1 MNKSIFFGQI
11 RIIAYIFLVCLAC
24 HWMLLLNDG
33 FFWDDNVY
41 YGLIQGKHYAEL
53 STFLLETG
61 LPLNIL
67 FFRGLDLF
75 FGVSNHRVVGFF
87 TIFLSAVLLNSLF
100 RRYAGDF
107 KSLSLV
113 FTSLYLTLFPFKST
127 VLLCTLVY
135 QVMLLFFIV
144 AVYVRV
150 NFGQHDSRGV
160 RLGALAAFSLLSFF
174 SFNTASILV
183 LFYFFLA
190 FEYFSS
196 AGFSRAAWIVRG
208 MWAYARKNVLVLL
221 LPIAYWLIKSFFFAT
236 HGLYGNYN
244 KITFDLKRYWDTA
257 WAFFTGIFAYGPLH
271 NIGSKVP
278 SLLLGIVVL
287 FVVLTTFPRWWDK
300 GRFHLPPVRMNRAL
314 LLCCALAFLLVSG
327 LPYILV
333 QQSPRFQG
341 WESRHYILF
350 TLSLPVFVMVVALV
364 YLDRIK
370 AIARAESM
378 GFIFRPLVLCISLVG
393 AASANLVYLDYQLI
407 AIKQWAVVENLKA
420 KPELK
425 RYSSFWV
432 DDQIGDFSKTDFSWY
447 EANNQAWYEWSAI
460 FKKAW
465 SAEKW
470 YANNVNTREEFYKSI
485 RYGAADI
492 DPKGEKCT
500 LVLSNTSP
508 YGKTG
513 IIRRYFSLKYFG
525 SEIQLHEFL
534 LSIASVEGCESGAE
548 PASSVSQQ
556 LDQKFANSVS

>member
-1 MNKSIFFGQI
+1 MQL
-11 RIIAYIFLVCLAC
+11 RTIAYIFLVCLAC

-75 FGVSNHRVVGFF
+75 FGVSNHRVVAFF
-87 TIFLSAVLLNSLF
+87 TIFLSAILLNSLF

-113 FTSLYLTLFPFKST
+113 FTTLYLTLFPFKST

-135 QVMLLFFIV
+135 QVMLLFFII
-144 AVYVRV
+144 AVYIRV

-160 RLGALAAFSLLSFF
+160 RLGALAAFSVLSFF

-190 FEYFSS
+190 FEYFS
-196 AGFSRAAWIVRG
+196 ATGFSRAACSVRS
-208 MWAYARKNVLVLL
+208 MLAHARKNVIEFL
-221 LPIAYWLIKSFFFAT
+221 LPIAYWLIKSIYFPT

-244 KITFDLKRYWDTA
+244 KINFDLKRNWDA
-257 WAFFTGIFAYGPLH
+257 GEAFFSGIFISGPFH
-271 NIGSKVP
+271 NVASKAP
-278 SLLLGIVVL
+278 SLFFEIVLL
-287 FVVLTTFPRWWDK
+287 FVVLTAFPRLWV
-300 GRFHLPPVRMNRAL
+300 RARLCLPQVRTSRLL
-314 LLCCALAFLLVSG
+314 LLCWAFAFLAISA
-327 LPYILV
+327 LPYVLV
-333 QQSPRFQG
+333 QQGPRFQG

-350 TLSLPVFVMVVALV
+350 TLSLPVFVLAVVLV
-364 YLDRIK
+364 YIDRVK
-370 AIARAESM
+370 TMARAESM
-378 GFIFRPLVLCISLVG
+378 GFIFRPLVLCLSLVG

-407 AIKQWAVVENLKA
+407 AIKQCAVVENLKA

-425 RYSSFWV
+425 HYASFWV

-447 EANNQAWYEWSAI
+447 EADKQAWYEWSAI

-470 YANNVNTREEFYKSI
+470 YANNLNTREEFYKGI
-485 RYGAADI
+485 RYGSADI

-500 LVLSNTSP
+500 LVLHNTSP

-513 IIRRYFSLKYFG
+513 IVRRYFSLKYFG
-525 SEIQLHEFL
+525 SDIQLQEFL
-534 LSIASVEGCESGAE
+534 MAIASIEGCDNGAK
-548 PASSVSQQ
+548 PTQSVS
-556 LDQKFANSVS
+556 AR

>member
-1 MNKSIFFGQI
+1 
-11 RIIAYIFLVCLAC
+11 V
-24 HWMLLLNDG
+24 D
-33 FFWDDNVY
+33 
-41 YGLIQGKHYAEL
+41 
-53 STFLLETG
+53 
-61 LPLNIL
+61 
-67 FFRGLDLF
+67 
-75 FGVSNHRVVGFF
+75 
-87 TIFLSAVLLNSLF
+87 SL
-100 RRYAGDF
+100 
-107 KSLSLV
+107 
-113 FTSLYLTLFPFKST
+113 
-127 VLLCTLVY
+127 
-135 QVMLLFFIV
+135 
-144 AVYVRV
+144 
-150 NFGQHDSRGV
+150 
-160 RLGALAAFSLLSFF
+160 
-174 SFNTASILV
+174 
-183 LFYFFLA
+183 
-190 FEYFSS
+190 
-196 AGFSRAAWIVRG
+196 
-208 MWAYARKNVLVLL
+208 
-221 LPIAYWLIKSFFFAT
+221 
-236 HGLYGNYN
+236 
-244 KITFDLKRYWDTA
+244 
-257 WAFFTGIFAYGPLH
+257 
-271 NIGSKVP
+271 
-278 SLLLGIVVL
+278 
-287 FVVLTTFPRWWDK
+287 
-300 GRFHLPPVRMNRAL
+300 
-314 LLCCALAFLLVSG
+314 
-327 LPYILV
+327 
-333 QQSPRFQG
+333 SPRFQG

-470 YANNVNTREEFYKSI
+470 YANSVNTREEFYKSI

-513 IIRRYFSLKYFG
+513 IVRRYFSLKYFG
-525 SEIQLHEFL
+525 SDIQLHEFL

>member
-1 MNKSIFFGQI
+1 MNKSIFSGHI
-11 RIIAYIFLVCLAC
+11 KSVACIFLVCLAC

-53 STFLLETG
+53 SVFLLETG

-107 KSLSLV
+107 KPLSLV

-190 FEYFSS
+190 FEYFSA
-196 AGFSRAAWIVRG
+196 AGFSRVAWSFRS
-208 MWAYARKNVLVLL
+208 MWAYARNNVLVLL
-221 LPIAYWLIKSFFFAT
+221 LPIAYWMLKSFFFPT

-244 KITFDLKRYWDTA
+244 KINFDLKRYWDA
-257 WAFFTGIFAYGPLH
+257 GWAFLTGIFNFGPFH
-271 NIGSKVP
+271 NVVTRAP
-278 SLLLGIVVL
+278 SLFLAIVIL
-287 FVVLTTFPRWWDK
+287 FVVLTAFPRWWDN
-300 GRFHLPPVRMNRAL
+300 GRFQLPPIRISRAL
-314 LLCCALAFLLVSG
+314 SLCWTFVFLVISA

-333 QQSPRFQG
+333 QQGPRFQG

-350 TLSLPVFVMVVALV
+350 TLSLPIFVLAIALV
-364 YLDRIK
+364 YLDRLK
-370 AIARAESM
+370 VMARAESM

-393 AASANLVYLDYQLI
+393 AASANLVYLDYQLL

-432 DDQIGDFSKTDFSWY
+432 DDQIGDFSKTDFLWY
-447 EANNQAWYEWSAI
+447 EADKQAWYEWSAI

-465 SAEKW
+465 AAEKW
-470 YANNVNTREEFYKSI
+470 YANNVDTREEFYKSI
-485 RYGAADI
+485 RYGASDI

-500 LVLSNTSP
+500 LVLNNTSP

-513 IIRRYFSLKYFG
+513 IVRRYFSLKYFG
-525 SEIQLHEFL
+525 SDIQLQEFL
-534 LSIASVEGCESGAE
+534 MSIASIDGCGSVAE
-548 PASSVSQQ
+548 PASSVSQH
-556 LDQKFANSVS
+556 LDPKFANLVS

>member
-1 MNKSIFFGQI
+1 MNKSIFFGQL
-11 RIIAYIFLVCLAC
+11 RTIAYIFLVCLAC

-33 FFWDDNVY
+33 FLWDDNVY

-87 TIFLSAVLLNSLF
+87 TILLSAVLLNSLF
-100 RRYAGDF
+100 RRFAGDF

-113 FTSLYLTLFPFKST
+113 FTTLYLTLFPFKST

-150 NFGQHDSRGV
+150 NFGQHDSLGV

-190 FEYFSS
+190 FEYFSA
-196 AGFSRAAWIVRG
+196 AGFSRAAWSVRS
-208 MWAYARKNVLVLL
+208 MWAYARKNVVVLS

-236 HGLYGNYN
+236 HGLYENYN
-244 KITFDLKRYWDTA
+244 KISLDLKRYWDA
-257 WAFFTGIFAYGPLH
+257 GRAFFAGLFTFGPFH
-271 NIGSKVP
+271 NVGSKVP
-278 SLLLGIVVL
+278 SLFLAIVLV
-287 FVVLTTFPRWWDK
+287 FVVLTAFSRWWD
-300 GRFHLPPVRMNRAL
+300 RASFHLPPLRMNRVL
-314 LLCCALAFLLVSG
+314 LLGWTVAFLGISA

-333 QQSPRFQG
+333 QQGPRFQG

-350 TLSLPVFVMVVALV
+350 TLSLPVFVLIVAFV

-370 AIARAESM
+370 TMARAESM
-378 GFIFRPLVLCISLVG
+378 GFIFRPLILCISLVG
-393 AASANLVYLDYQLI
+393 AASANLVYRDYQLI

-425 RYSSFWV
+425 HYASFWV

-447 EANNQAWYEWSAI
+447 EADNQAWYEWSAI

-465 SAEKW
+465 AAEKW
-470 YANNVNTREEFYKSI
+470 YANNLDTREEFYKGI

-500 LVLSNTSP
+500 LVLNNTSP

-513 IIRRYFSLKYFG
+513 IVRRYFSLKYFG
-525 SEIQLHEFL
+525 SDIQLQEFL
-534 LSIASVEGCESGAE
+534 MAIASIEGCENGSK
-548 PASSVSQQ
+548 PTSSVS
-556 LDQKFANSVS
+556 AR

>member
-1 MNKSIFFGQI
+1 MNKHIFFGQI
-11 RIIAYIFLVCLAC
+11 RSITFIFLVCLAC

-41 YGLIQGKHYAEL
+41 YSLIHGKHYTEL

-100 RRYAGDF
+100 RHFACEF

-144 AVYVRV
+144 AVYIRV
-150 NFGQHDSRGV
+150 NFSQHDSRSV
-160 RLGALAAFSLLSFF
+160 RLYSLVAFSLLSFF

-190 FEYFSS
+190 FEHFSS
-196 AGFSRAAWIVRG
+196 NRFSHTAWSIHSL
-208 MWAYARKNVLVLL
+208 WAYVRKNLLVVA
-221 LPIAYWLIKSFFFAT
+221 LPIIYWLIKNFFFPT
-236 HGLYGNYN
+236 HGLYSNYN
-244 KITFDLKRYWDTA
+244 KIDFDLKRYWDVGG
-257 WAFFTGIFAYGPLH
+257 AFFSGKFLFDPFF
-271 NIGSKVP
+271 
-278 SLLLGIVVL
+278 IVVARASSL
-287 FVVLTTFPRWWDK
+287 ILVVVLTFVLLTVFPRWWRGD
-300 GRFHLPPVRMNRAL
+300 RFHLPPLKMNRTL
-314 LLCCALAFLLVSG
+314 LICWASAFLAISA

-333 QQSPRFQG
+333 QQGPRFQG
-341 WESRHYILF
+341 WESRHYLLF
-350 TLSLPVFVMVVALV
+350 TISLPIFILVVTFL

-370 AIARAESM
+370 EVARAQSM
-378 GFIFRPLVLCISLVG
+378 DFILRPLVLLISVIG
-393 AASANLVYLDYQLI
+393 VASANLVYLDYQLI

-420 KPELK
+420 RPDLK

-432 DDQIGDFSKTDFSWY
+432 DDKIGDFSKTNFSWY
-447 EANNQAWYEWSAI
+447 EADNQAWYEWSAI

-470 YANNVNTREEFYKSI
+470 YANNVDTREEFYKGI

-492 DPKGEKCT
+492 DPKGKKCK
-500 LVLSNTSP
+500 LALKNTSP

-513 IIRRYFSLKYFG
+513 IVRRYFSLKYFG
-525 SEIQLHEFL
+525 SEKSLQEFL
-534 LSIASVEGCESGAE
+534 LSIASIEGCEIVAKSL
-548 PASSVSQQ
+548 STVSQQ
-556 LDQKFANSVS
+556 SDTKFVNLVN